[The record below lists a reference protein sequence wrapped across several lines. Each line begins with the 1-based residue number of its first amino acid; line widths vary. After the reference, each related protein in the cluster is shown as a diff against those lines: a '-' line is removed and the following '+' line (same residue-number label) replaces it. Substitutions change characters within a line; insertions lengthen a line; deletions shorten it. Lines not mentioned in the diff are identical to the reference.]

1 MSNLDPE
8 DQQAILDILQWRERY
23 LTKRL
28 DQLERKQLN
37 DPHASR
43 ATTID
48 TMTAKS
54 DAVTDLID
62 RFTEACDLEAGDA

>member
-1 MSNLDPE
+1 MNLDPA
-8 DQQAILDILQWRERY
+8 DQQAILDILLWRERY

-28 DQLERKQLN
+28 DQLERKQNN

-43 ATTID
+43 ATTINM
-48 TMTAKS
+48 MTAKS

-62 RFTEACDLEAGDA
+62 RFTEACDPEAGDA